1 MITQT
6 QLLTLNLV
14 TTACTSLQHLQPP
27 TTTYNFH
34 YNAIMAVWPAT
45 AFTPDRFNIP
55 TSDGDIIEFTG
66 AYSEWDLFRD
76 TDGRLV
82 HGDDVSI
89 IKEMMDA
96 AEEERNKEL
105 KRKTRIIGEALDALT
120 NFSEFKHAKWFG
132 RGDSWT
138 RTYAGPNNDPEW
150 PEYRTFAHFMLWPLE
165 GEIPEAL
172 DRAEEDADYE
182 AWTTSKQYVKSL
194 EEHNRHK
201 LLAYEK
207 GQSPQWAGECT
218 GDCATTTVI
227 TAEVCARSDTLVPTE
242 RCVLYNTFLKDRYRV
257 DAVIRTEFPEKW
269 GSKGYAKA
277 SSAFGDIYIPEKF
290 RGYIGQP
297 GSPQLMTVALQDVG
311 GRAKKGNGFR
321 WTCIYTH

>member
-1 MITQT
+1 MS
-6 QLLTLNLV
+6 
-14 TTACTSLQHLQPP
+14 ARHAS
-27 TTTYNFH
+27 
-34 YNAIMAVWPAT
+34 
-45 AFTPDRFNIP
+45 AFTSDWLNIP
-55 TSDGDIIEFTG
+55 ASDGSLINFTG
-66 AYSEWDLFRD
+66 AFSEWDLFRD
-76 TDGRLV
+76 MSGRLV

-96 AEEERNKEL
+96 VEEERNKEL
-105 KRKTRIIGEALDALT
+105 DRKIRIIGEALDALN

-138 RTYAGPNNDPEW
+138 RTYPGPDNDPEW

-172 DRAEEDADYE
+172 DQAEEDGDYE
-182 AWTTSKQYVKSL
+182 KWTTSKQYVKSV
-194 EEHNRHK
+194 EEYNRHK

-227 TAEVCARSDTLVPTE
+227 TAEECARSDTQVPTE

-257 DAVIRTEFPEKW
+257 DAIIRTEFPNQR

-277 SSAFGDIYIPEKF
+277 SSAFGDIYIPNKF

-297 GSPQLMTVALQDVG
+297 GSLQFMTVALQDVG
-311 GRAKKGNGFR
+311 GAGKNGNGFR

>member
-1 MITQT
+1 
-6 QLLTLNLV
+6 
-14 TTACTSLQHLQPP
+14 
-27 TTTYNFH
+27 
-34 YNAIMAVWPAT
+34 MAVWPAT

-66 AYSEWDLFRD
+66 AFSEWDIFRGPE
-76 TDGRLV
+76 TGCGGRICY
-82 HGDDVSI
+82 GSDVPI

-96 AEEERNKEL
+96 VEEEHNKEL
-105 KRKTRIIGEALDALT
+105 DRKIRIIGEALDAINHCEDT
-120 NFSEFKHAKWFG
+120 KWYK
-132 RGDSWT
+132 RSDSWT
-138 RTYAGPNNDPEW
+138 RTLPGAEDEDEW
-150 PEYRTFAHFMLWPLE
+150 PLHRVWAHFMLWPLNYSE
-165 GEIPEAL
+165 QGDEIEDVL
-172 DRAEEDADYE
+172 QQAEEDFDYE
-182 AWTTSKQYVKSL
+182 KWTTSKQYVKSL
-194 EEHNRHK
+194 EENNRHK

-218 GDCATTTVI
+218 GDHATTTVI
-227 TAEVCARSDTLVPTE
+227 TAEGCARSDTRVPTE

-257 DAVIRTEFPEKW
+257 DATIRTDFPEQW

-311 GRAKKGNGFR
+311 GAGKRGNGFR